1 MSKSVKFNESA
12 KAVLVEKDGT
22 YEVTL
27 LTPGQGTTAYYT
39 EELIERDAPAAFP
52 KGTHV
57 YLDHLQEGEVRT
69 TQKLVGTLVE
79 DTTIRESDGAAINR
93 LKPFRHWADFV
104 EDIREAVALSIN
116 SAGKAVEG
124 MIEGKKVV
132 LAESLTP
139 SVMNTVDIVPWGGRQ
154 GSGFNES
161 LQSALNHAD
170 EDDQAG
176 DPDAGDENEGT
187 KMELDEA
194 SVTALSLAISKEVG
208 ATLAEALAPK
218 PTEKDENADR
228 LETVEAV
235 QAVESAEVPAS
246 VKTRL
251 LEGIKDGSLG
261 VDAVKAEVAQV
272 VALREEIVAET
283 EAKFNE
289 SVIVGAAGAAS
300 KTEAPKVSGWGK

>member
-1 MSKSVKFNESA
+1 MFTESA
-12 KAVLVEKDGT
+12 KAELVEKDGT

-27 LTPGQGTTAYYT
+27 LTPGQGSSAYYS
-39 EELIERDAPAAFP
+39 EAVIARDAAAAFP

-57 YLDHLQEGEVRT
+57 YLDHLQEGEQRT
-69 TQKLVGTLVE
+69 AQKLVGTLIE

-124 MIEGKKVV
+124 LIDGKNVR

-139 SVMNTVDIVPWGGRQ
+139 AITNTVDIVPWGGRQ

-161 LQSALNHAD
+161 LEAALAHVD

-187 KMELDEA
+187 KMELTEE
-194 SVTALSLAISKEVG
+194 SINALSLAISEKVG
-208 ATLAEALAPK
+208 VALAEALAPK
-218 PTEKDENADR
+218 PAEKDEDADR
-228 LETVEAV
+228 LATIQAV
-235 QAVESAEVPAS
+235 QAIESAEVPAS
-246 VKTRL
+246 VKAQMT
-251 LEGIKDGSLG
+251 EGVKDGSLTLT
-261 VDAVKAEVAQV
+261 AVEARIAEV
-272 VALREEIVAET
+272 VALREEIAAET
-283 EAKFNE
+283 EAKFTE
-289 SVIVGAAGAAS
+289 STFVGATGATA
-300 KTEAPKVSGWGK
+300 KAEAPKVSGWGN